1 MTEKPL
7 IGTWDAPEPPR
18 TKTMQTDKIIE
29 WGNARNITGPEC
41 APYQLGKIMEEVG
54 ETAGAFLKK
63 DRDALR
69 DGIGD
74 SFVTLILFS
83 VQNGFTP
90 EECLEAAWQEIKD
103 RTGKKVD
110 GVFIKD

>member
-1 MTEKPL
+1 MNT
-7 IGTWDAPEPPR
+7 A
-18 TKTMQTDKIIE
+18 QIIE
-29 WGNARNITGPEC
+29 WAKERNLHFPEN

-63 DRDALR
+63 NRDELR

-74 SFVTLILFS
+74 SFVTLIIFAI
-83 VQNGFTP
+83 QNGFSP
-90 EECLEAAWQEIKD
+90 EECLESAYHEIKN

>member
-1 MTEKPL
+1 MNTAPIIQWAADRNLLKP
-7 IGTWDAPEPPR
+7 E
-18 TKTMQTDKIIE
+18 
-29 WGNARNITGPEC
+29 N
-41 APYQLGKIMEEVG
+41 APYQLAKIMEEVG

-63 DRDALR
+63 NRDELR

-74 SFVTLILFS
+74 SFVTLIIFA

-90 EECLEAAWQEIKD
+90 EECLEGAYHEIKN